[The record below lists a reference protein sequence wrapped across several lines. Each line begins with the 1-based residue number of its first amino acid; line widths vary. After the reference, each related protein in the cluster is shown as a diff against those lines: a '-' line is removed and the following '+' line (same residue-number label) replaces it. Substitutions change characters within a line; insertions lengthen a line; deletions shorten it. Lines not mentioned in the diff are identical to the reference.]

1 MTTRP
6 TWFSYMVI
14 VSNCKQVQAYR
25 DLIPFNVR
33 LNLLTIKN
41 NHDNN
46 DRMRTRL

>member
-25 DLIPFNVR
+25 DQIPFTVS

-41 NHDNN
+41 NYDNN
-46 DRMRTRL
+46 DHMRTKI